1 MCESHGGE
9 LKERRRILA
18 AAGRLR
24 GSLEEA
30 ALLDVARRKRMNEPR
45 SNGSTKVLLARTLG
59 QGMLPWSVN
68 SRGEWMSI
76 GAEVLSL
83 RRQQGSSVEALIG
96 AMDWQRAAAKDTK
109 DPRYIARRHAV
120 LEAVDNVL
128 LKVAVHAAEAQK
140 LWEQSGRGTLARRA
154 ARPRPRISRWMRDA
168 MASRQMTFALFH

>member
-18 AAGRLR
+18 AGGRLR
-24 GSLEEA
+24 GPLEE
-30 ALLDVARRKRMNEPR
+30 ALLDVARRQRMNEPR

-109 DPRYIARRHAV
+109 DPRYVARGHAV

-140 LWEQSGRGTLARRA
+140 LWEQSDRGTLARRA